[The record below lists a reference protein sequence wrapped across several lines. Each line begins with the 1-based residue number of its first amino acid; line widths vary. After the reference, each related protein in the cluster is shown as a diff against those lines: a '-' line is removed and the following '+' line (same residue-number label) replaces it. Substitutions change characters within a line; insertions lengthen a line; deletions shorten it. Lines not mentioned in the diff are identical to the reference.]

1 MRTLRIGSLL
11 GIPLL
16 VNPGWFLIAALT
28 VWLLAT
34 QIFPDVLPELSTGVH
49 IAMALVSAVL
59 FFSSIILHELAH
71 SVVAKFYGIPVRSIT
86 LFLFGGVAHITREAT
101 RPLNELLMAA
111 AGPLLSLALGAILIG
126 AWFLFGSVTDEPLPI
141 IIFWAGAMNIILG
154 IFNFLPAFPM
164 DGGRVFRSIIWLVTG
179 DFQRSTVIAAWT
191 GRLFAWSM
199 MAIGA
204 LAIAGLTIPV
214 IATTPISGLWLILIG
229 FFLENG
235 ARQSLVQVRL
245 IRELQRFTAR
255 DLMLSDPPVADAA
268 RSIGSLARGV
278 IEINPRVAY
287 FVEENGSLAGILS
300 SFEVLE
306 IPERMWDTI
315 TAGEAMVPT
324 ARLVAM
330 KPDAPLSEVL
340 LEMENE
346 DLLHAP
352 VVEEGRVI
360 GIIPR
365 ERIVN
370 VLRQAGLI
378 SA

>member
-1 MRTLRIGSLL
+1 MRTLRVGSLL

-16 VNPGWFLIAALT
+16 VNPGWFLIAGLT

-34 QIFPDVLPELSTGVH
+34 RIFPEILPELSTSMH
-49 IAMALVSAVL
+49 IVMAVCSALL
-59 FFSSIILHELAH
+59 FFASIILHELAH
-71 SVVAKFYGIPVRSIT
+71 SVVAKLYGIPVRSIT

-111 AGPLLSLALGAILIG
+111 AGPLLSLALGGLLIG
-126 AWFLFGSVTDEPLPI
+126 GWYLFGAVTDEPLPI
-141 IIFWAGAMNIILG
+141 IIFWSGAMNIILG
-154 IFNFLPAFPM
+154 IFNLLPAFPM
-164 DGGRVFRSIIWLVTG
+164 DGGRVFRSLVWLVTG

-191 GRLFAWSM
+191 GRAFAWSM
-199 MAIGA
+199 MGMGA
-204 LAIAGLTIPV
+204 LAIAGLSIPV
-214 IATTPISGLWLILIG
+214 VATTPISGLWLILIG

-255 DLMLSDPPVADAA
+255 DLMLSDPPVADAG

-278 IEINPRVAY
+278 IELNPRVAY

-300 SFEVLE
+300 SFELLE

-315 TAGEAMVPT
+315 TAGEAMVPR
-324 ARLVAM
+324 AKLVAM

-340 LEMENE
+340 MEMENE

-378 SA
+378 SV